1 MWNEAEYDTFVQTVR
16 RHGKDKRKVQE
27 ALLGKTARQIKKFRK
42 ALSKQ
47 IDVTQDH
54 PESDILTT
62 LLDFSDEE
70 DDDPKNVVATER
82 RRKKLARKK
91 RKMVG
96 IDLCAPYLVPKPPQR
111 HQAPALPIEKLEQ
124 TVRYEAKI

>member
-1 MWNEAEYDTFVQTVR
+1 MWNEAEYDAFVQTVR

-27 ALLGKTARQIKKFRK
+27 ALLGKTPRQIKKFRK

-70 DDDPKNVVATER
+70 DDIDQKNVVAMER

-111 HQAPALPIEKLEQ
+111 RQAPTLPIENLEQ
-124 TVRYEAKI
+124 